1 MSENAITVI
10 QTHTVQGFLNVM
22 QSAIL
27 HHRYDIYSNLIKT
40 HSSKFNI
47 SYSLTLFVSSD
58 LGATFCIFLGT
69 NARVVTNIQ
78 PAVYQPAGV
87 PDRSQEG
94 PCRAESGLSYFIG
107 QRWIKN
113 QGTKQMICAC
123 LGNGVSCEPW
133 GRIRF
138 SNKPFWLENVYF
150 FRGFQRYWNCSIK
163 I

>member
-1 MSENAITVI
+1 MLYSITDG
-10 QTHTVQGFLNVM
+10 HLF
-22 QSAIL
+22 S
-27 HHRYDIYSNLIKT
+27 HIYSNLIQT
-40 HSSKFNI
+40 YSSKFNI
-47 SYSLTLFVSSD
+47 SYSLIVFVSSD
-58 LGATFCIFLGT
+58 LEATFCIFLGT
-69 NARVVTNIQ
+69 NARVITNIQ
-78 PAVYQPAGV
+78 PAVYQPVGV

-133 GRIRF
+133 GRILLESTNKRL

-150 FRGFQRYWNCSIK
+150 FRGFQRYWNSSIK